1 MSTPSE
7 ISPLAYDPMYEVPEE
22 SEALAREG
30 LMTTLRGISETTY
43 TDSGHATR
51 SVHAKSHGLLLGE
64 IRVMDGL
71 PDYLAQGLFAKPV
84 TLPIVMRFSTIPGDM
99 LDDNVSTPRGLAI
112 KVVGVE
118 GARLIGTE
126 NAVTQDFLLV
136 NGPAFLTP
144 GPQQFLSNLKFL
156 AATTNRVPD
165 LKRALSTI
173 LQRAEKLI
181 ESVGGESATIKTI
194 GGHLET
200 NILGEIY
207 FSQAPILYG
216 EYMAKISIAPVSD
229 SLVQLKNA
237 PVDLKN
243 KPNGL
248 REAVVDFFSSNT
260 AEWELRVQLCTDL
273 ESMPIED
280 ASVVWPE
287 ELSPYIAVARIIV
300 KPQLAW
306 SEARSKMIDDGMS
319 FSPWHGIEAHRPIGS
334 IMRVRKMAYEMSAK
348 FRAEHNRTSMI
359 EPICLQNFPI

>member
-7 ISPLAYDPMYEVPEE
+7 ISPLAYDPMYEVPDE

-43 TDSGHATR
+43 KDSGHATR

-64 IRVMDGL
+64 IHVMEGL

-173 LQRAEKLI
+173 LQGAEKLI